1 MAEDKIPLSNVIPVL
16 IATLVCDVAV
26 SDPSTNKVSLIG
38 IFDKILADK
47 FPTNRSLSL
56 YMKITDAEGHYEI
69 EVKYVQIKSMSV
81 IAGIKA
87 NFNFEDR
94 LKSSDLHIQLT
105 PLPIPE
111 EGRYEFQVWANSIF
125 LGSAF
130 IDAELRPKA

>member
-1 MAEDKIPLSNVIPVL
+1 
-16 IATLVCDVAV
+16 
-26 SDPSTNKVSLIG
+26 
-38 IFDKILADK
+38 
-47 FPTNRSLSL
+47 
-56 YMKITDAEGHYEI
+56 MKITDAEGHYEI